1 VLNRINP
8 DFIRLRTL
16 MIGETLPLWD
26 KVKSGEY
33 DILKEDE
40 IVKETGDFI
49 AALNFSG
56 ELKSDHIVNLLP
68 ELEGRFPQA
77 RQACLDVIERYLAMP
92 LRERLNYRVGRRAGV
107 YEKLNDIY
115 DAAKYEKIDTAMR
128 RVSIETAEQVD
139 ELIEGMKK
147 HFI

>member
-1 VLNRINP
+1 
-8 DFIRLRTL
+8 
-16 MIGETLPLWD
+16 
-26 KVKSGEY
+26 
-33 DILKEDE
+33 
-40 IVKETGDFI
+40 
-49 AALNFSG
+49 
-56 ELKSDHIVNLLP
+56 
-68 ELEGRFPQA
+68 
-77 RQACLDVIERYLAMP
+77 
-92 LRERLNYRVGRRAGV
+92 VGRRAGV